1 MPGLKLNGVTI
12 AAKELV
18 DRARS
23 VVRLEIELALMEI
36 KRKLIRV
43 ALGVGLG
50 AAAALFALFAVGF
63 LMAGAAAGIA
73 TALPVWAALLIV
85 GGVLLLGALVLAMLG
100 LRSIKA
106 GTPPVPDEAIEEA
119 RLTTET
125 IRANGR

>member
-12 AAKELV
+12 AARELV
-18 DRARS
+18 ERARS
-23 VVRLEIELALMEI
+23 IVRLEIELALMEI
-36 KRKLIRV
+36 KRKLVRL

-63 LMAGAAAGIA
+63 LIAAAAAGIA
-73 TALPVWAALLIV
+73 TTLPVWAALLIV
-85 GGVLLLGALVLAMLG
+85 GGALLFGALLLGMLG

-106 GTPPVPDEAIEEA
+106 GTPPVPEEAIEEA